1 MAPPGRAEPQL
12 KRPGEGAKER
22 KLHGVR
28 RERMKGRSSREGGSS
43 RQSILMRKLK
53 RRSELR
59 RQLLAKEVGAVKLC
73 FVVWKLLICLKS
85 SSTCE
90 GCTYRCALFRIWT
103 ILGGHLSR
111 STLLKSTL
119 TRSTLMR
126 SIFPRSTQI
135 FSRSTHAYHNS

>member
-1 MAPPGRAEPQL
+1 MAPPGRGEPQV

-59 RQLLAKEVGAVKLC
+59 RQLLAKEVREDSSETLFLC
-73 FVVWKLLICLKS
+73 VEVAHLPEILEYMQS
-85 SSTCE
+85 
-90 GCTYRCALFRIWT
+90 CTDRCALFRIWT
-103 ILGGHLSR
+103 ML
-111 STLLKSTL
+111 
-119 TRSTLMR
+119 
-126 SIFPRSTQI
+126 
-135 FSRSTHAYHNS
+135 A

>member
-1 MAPPGRAEPQL
+1 MQIEVDYRKMAPPGRAEPQL

-59 RQLLAKEVGAVKLC
+59 RQLLAKEVREEAVKLC
-73 FVVWKLLICLKS
+73 FFVWKLLIFLKS
-85 SSTCE
+85 SSTCKVVLIGVHYLE
-90 GCTYRCALFRIWT
+90 YGIDTTGVEI
-103 ILGGHLSR
+103 
-111 STLLKSTL
+111 
-119 TRSTLMR
+119 
-126 SIFPRSTQI
+126 
-135 FSRSTHAYHNS
+135 

>member
-1 MAPPGRAEPQL
+1 MQIEVDYRKMAPPGRAEPQL

-59 RQLLAKEVGAVKLC
+59 RQLLAKEVGEDGSKTLFLC
-73 FVVWKLLICLKS
+73 VEVAHLPEILEYMQS
-85 SSTCE
+85 
-90 GCTYRCALFRIWT
+90 CTDRCALFRIWT
-103 ILGGHLSR
+103 ML
-111 STLLKSTL
+111 
-119 TRSTLMR
+119 
-126 SIFPRSTQI
+126 
-135 FSRSTHAYHNS
+135 A